1 MQFDVLQLSISKV
14 SSYPS
19 VIYSQRQESYSSGK
33 GLSNMLYNTHKKLTI
48 FLEKK
53 KLSKWANLDV
63 CDGKC
68 YTPLKRPSSYRSIL

>member
-19 VIYSQRQESYSSGK
+19 VIYSQRQESYSRGQ

-53 KLSKWANLDV
+53 NFQN
-63 CDGKC
+63 GQ
-68 YTPLKRPSSYRSIL
+68 ILMFVMENVTHR